1 MSTFYYKAKSRDGRT
16 VEGSVDAPD
25 RRAALALVSR
35 QNLYPITVSQQASAA
50 KGRATGGKRASGKPG
65 GPRSGSGKTASSE
78 TRKSSGFR
86 LARPFHMTA
95 SDRLNFTSELAD
107 LLEGGMT
114 LGNALHALARRSG
127 EENGASQVI
136 ASLCDAIVG
145 GESFSDALSH
155 FPKIFTP
162 VYVNMVR
169 AGEASGAMIDVL
181 RRLAAY
187 DERSRAMR
195 SKVQAAM
202 VYPCIVLTMGVVVAI
217 IVMTYILPKFK
228 TIFDSIGPNGL
239 PPMTRALLG
248 INDWFKSYWLLL
260 SVFLSGCI
268 LAFRHWISTPSGRLH
283 WDGFKLRAPLLKGII
298 ACSVYVNF
306 SSTLESLLRNGVPI
320 LKALS
325 ITSQTVGNAVIGSEL
340 SNARDRVTDGTTIS
354 GPLAQGGAF
363 PPMIIDMLSI
373 GERTGDMPSAL
384 SHITKRYEGELEKN
398 ITIFTTALEPIM
410 IFVVAMII
418 GFIAVAIM
426 QAVLSVSS
434 GAGLS

>member
-1 MSTFYYKAKSRDGRT
+1 MPTFFYKAKSRDGRT
-16 VEGSVDAPD
+16 VEGSVDAAD
-25 RRAALALVSR
+25 RRTALALISR
-35 QNLYPITVSQQASAA
+35 QNLYPITVSQQAGVSKVGARKKA
-50 KGRATGGKRASGKPG
+50 PGKSESGKGRTS
-65 GPRSGSGKTASSE
+65 SGKTASTE
-78 TRKSSGFR
+78 TRKTSGFR
-86 LARPFHMTA
+86 LSRPYHMTA
-95 SDRLNFTSELAD
+95 ADRLNFTSELAD

-127 EENGASQVI
+127 EETGSSQVI
-136 ASLCDAIVG
+136 SSLCETIVG
-145 GESFSDALSH
+145 GESFSDALSRY
-155 FPKIFTP
+155 PKIFTP

-181 RRLAAY
+181 RRLVAY

-202 VYPCIVLTMGVVVAI
+202 VYPCIVLIMGVVVAI

-248 INDWFKSYWLLL
+248 INDWFKAYWVLILCLLA
-260 SVFLSGCI
+260 GGI
-268 LAFRHWISTPSGRLH
+268 AAFRHWISMPSGRLH
-283 WDGFKLRAPLLKGII
+283 WDRFKLRAPLLKGIV

-410 IFVVAMII
+410 IFIVAMII